1 MISFRFSTISHRR
14 SFSPFSRVAMVAY
27 TTLHAS
33 EFLKIYHVRVGQQ
46 SNSCLERSCCCLSF
60 RRPLLFYAF
69 LVNNLVP
76 CAWLFSGALDV
87 WRLYDTN
94 WLRPRLILSL
104 DAFKLFQ
111 AKVILDN
118 FMHGGFFEMLISRAM
133 LLAFDTSI
141 VLCLLDSKQVLGPV
155 RVFRLRIQFSV

>member
-33 EFLKIYHVRVGQQ
+33 EFLKIYHVGVGQQ
-46 SNSCLERSCCCLSF
+46 SNSCLELSCCCLSF

-104 DAFKLFQ
+104 DAFKQFQ

-118 FMHGGFFEMLISRAM
+118 FMHGGFWNANLSSDAVSVWHFDCSLSSWLKTSSGTCPSIS
-133 LLAFDTSI
+133 S
-141 VLCLLDSKQVLGPV
+141 
-155 RVFRLRIQFSV
+155 